1 MIILL
6 IIIIVRN
13 IILIII
19 TIIIISSSS
28 TTSRINNSIQLS
40 MCSLFI
46 VDRQHHTML
55 TIRITNESR
64 YRYYI
69 HYMNQTYCLKTEA
82 YPKYDHI
89 CNHLIWNNREY
100 DDELLDFGLTPFL
113 QMYRKFLRTIYI
125 VRGFG
130 CNQPA
135 WHPLQPRVTGIA
147 GSSSAGP
154 SVAEPSLNNLYS
166 CCWF

>member
-6 IIIIVRN
+6 RIIIVRN

-19 TIIIISSSS
+19 AIIIIIISSSSSS

-46 VDRQHHTML
+46 VDRQHHTMP

-64 YRYYI
+64 YRYNI
-69 HYMNQTYCLKTEA
+69 HYMNQMYCLEKGA

-89 CNHLIWNNREY
+89 CDHLIWNNREY

-130 CNQPA
+130 CNQPG

-154 SVAEPSLNNLYS
+154 SVAEPSLNNL
-166 CCWF
+166 